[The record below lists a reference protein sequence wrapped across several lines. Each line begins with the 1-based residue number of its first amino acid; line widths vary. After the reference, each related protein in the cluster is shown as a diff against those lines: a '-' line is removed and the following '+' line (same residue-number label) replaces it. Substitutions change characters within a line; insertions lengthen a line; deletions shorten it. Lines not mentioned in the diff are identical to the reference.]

1 MDQKLAEAIADIAY
15 VAGYKK
21 FTTGNSRA
29 DINSFIYWA
38 KEFENIHQNTCWEE
52 KDYMEEVEKFAKK
65 RLKKE
70 LKMTRS

>member
-38 KEFENIHQNTCWEE
+38 KEFENIHQNTC
-52 KDYMEEVEKFAKK
+52 
-65 RLKKE
+65 
-70 LKMTRS
+70 